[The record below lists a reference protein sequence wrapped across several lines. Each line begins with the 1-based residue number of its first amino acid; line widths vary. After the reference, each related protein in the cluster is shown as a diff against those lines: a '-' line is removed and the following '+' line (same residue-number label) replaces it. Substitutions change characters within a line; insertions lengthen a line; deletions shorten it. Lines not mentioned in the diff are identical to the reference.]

1 MEFPQ
6 HRRWYRKLCCFYKT
20 FKDQSQK
27 CLLNIMLKLTRPCS
41 TRSTNNIPHFE
52 VKHSFFKKP
61 LFPSVIID
69 WNKLDPEIQNAPSLN
84 IIKKNILKFI
94 RPTANN
100 IFGCYNLKDI
110 MHLTRLRLGLSHLYE
125 HKFKNNFQD
134 TLNSLCNKEQNS
146 NF

>member
-1 MEFPQ
+1 
-6 HRRWYRKLCCFYKT
+6 
-20 FKDQSQK
+20 
-27 CLLNIMLKLTRPCS
+27 MLKLTRPCS

-84 IIKKNILKFI
+84 VIKKNILKFI